1 LTENSDKEG
10 KERRILWRNRKEE
23 ERRKSYLYRK
33 SDRILMLRRID
44 RRGETDV
51 DAEETQEENP
61 SISSGKNKETQID
74 WEEEM
79 SLKGWRENF

>member
-1 LTENSDKEG
+1 
-10 KERRILWRNRKEE
+10 
-23 ERRKSYLYRK
+23 
-33 SDRILMLRRID
+33 MLRRID

-74 WEEEM
+74 
-79 SLKGWRENF
+79 